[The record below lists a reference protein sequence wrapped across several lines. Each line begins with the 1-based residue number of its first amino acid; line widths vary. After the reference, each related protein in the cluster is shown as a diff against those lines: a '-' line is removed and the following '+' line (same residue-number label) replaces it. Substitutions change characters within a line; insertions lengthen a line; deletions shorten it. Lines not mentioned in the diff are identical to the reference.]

1 MLPRNVLRAAMAAVV
16 LLAAACGDGTGPAPR
31 PTSLAVSSREVSLG
45 DGAVDTLTA
54 TVLDQRGRPIEDAPV
69 RWTVA
74 DTAVAKV
81 DSAGVLT
88 GSRPGTTFAFA
99 TLSVEGGSALRD
111 SARVTVRATPAKV
124 EVIGR
129 GFVTPVAETFPLQYR
144 VLDRRGQPLP
154 GVEVRFA
161 VVRGSATL
169 TRTTAVSDSAG
180 VVSVTARVGTESIDA
195 DVSASVE
202 GVATP
207 AVLTLRFPRA
217 TGGLEPDALVLTPSC
232 PATLLLRV
240 RDPATGETL
249 LGQSAA
255 YSVEDS
261 TVVILQEG
269 TGSGSFRGVIRTAV
283 GAKVGTTRVVARWLN
298 GILVDTAVVRVEAP
312 VPTLLRFS
320 SIPALGVGGQTATVA
335 SVSDQCGVQR
345 RETPVVYRSLDPEI
359 VSVTAPTTP
368 GELATLVGLKPG
380 LGRVVAE
387 SGALRDTLRVTVADV
402 RLLPADASVAVG
414 ATVTYRAVR
423 TDASGGQV
431 EVPVSNLSAGSG
443 SEGTVAVD
451 RESRTV
457 RALAPGTARLLGVV
471 SDGAGGTLSIG
482 TTIRVVAP

>member
-1 MLPRNVLRAAMAAVV
+1 MFHRNVLRAAMAAVV

-54 TVLDQRGRPIEDAPV
+54 TVLDQRGRPIEGAAV

-99 TLSVEGGSALRD
+99 TLALEGGSTLRD
-111 SARVTVRATPAKV
+111 SARVTVRTTPARV

-129 GFVTPVAETFPLQYR
+129 GFVTPAGETFPLQYR
-144 VLDRRGQPLP
+144 VLDRREQPLP
-154 GVEVRFA
+154 GIEVRFA

-169 TRTTAVSDSAG
+169 TRTSAVSDSAG
-180 VVSVTARVGTESIDA
+180 VVSVAARVGTESIDA

-217 TGGLEPDALVLTPSC
+217 TGGLEPDALVLTPGC
-232 PATLLLRV
+232 AATLLLRV

-249 LGQSAA
+249 GGQTAA

-269 TGSGSFRGVIRTAV
+269 TGSGTFRGVIRTAV
-283 GAKVGTTRVVARWLN
+283 GARVGTTRVVARWLS

-312 VPTLLRFS
+312 VPTTLVFGS
-320 SIPALGVGGQTATVA
+320 DQALGVGGQTTTGATVH
-335 SVSDQCGVQR
+335 DQCGPAYQGPAEV
-345 RETPVVYRSLDPEI
+345 TYRSIDPEI
-359 VSVTAPTTP
+359 VSVTAPTSP
-368 GELATLVGLKPG
+368 GERATVVALRPG

-387 SGALRDTLRVTVADV
+387 SGALRDTLRVSVADV
-402 RLLPADASVAVG
+402 RLLPADPTVAVG
-414 ATVTYRAVR
+414 GTVTMRAVR
-423 TDASGGQV
+423 TDASGSQV
-431 EVPVSNLSAGSG
+431 EVPLQNLYTFFTPAPIVS
-443 SEGTVAVD
+443 VD
-451 RESRTV
+451 RETRTV
-457 RALAPGTARLLGVV
+457 RGLAPGTVRVLGTV
-471 SDGAGGTLSIG
+471 DGLTLG
-482 TTIRVVAP
+482 TTVRVVAP